1 MEPNVLENITSNY
14 CSSYD
19 CWEIKKELAEVTKRS
34 NARKYCILKEL
45 VNHFGQIVEE
55 GDGFFK
61 GELGRQ
67 THYKLLKEIESEL
80 FVKPCSSRKY
90 SGSND
95 VWLTFV
101 VYS

>member
-1 MEPNVLENITSNY
+1 MEPNVLENVTNNY
-14 CSSYD
+14 CYSYH
-19 CWEIKKELAEVTKRS
+19 CWEIKTELAEVTKKS

-61 GELGRQ
+61 GELGRE
-67 THYKLLKEIESEL
+67 THDKLLKETESEL
-80 FVKPCSSRKY
+80 FVKLCSSRKY

-95 VWLTFV
+95 VCLTFV

>member
-1 MEPNVLENITSNY
+1 MESNVFENITNNY

-19 CWEIKKELAEVTKRS
+19 RWEVKKELAEVTKRS

-55 GDGFFK
+55 GDGFVK
-61 GELGRQ
+61 GQLGRQ
-67 THYKLLKEIESEL
+67 THYRLLKEIETEL
-80 FVKPCSSRKY
+80 FVKPCSSTKY
-90 SGSND
+90 AGSND